1 MIYSVSIKTNSK
13 GFEIYDIY
21 IYICGSNLYALFDNR
36 PLPSYIFKP
45 FQRTLKKPV
54 HPIHAMGFKA

>member
-21 IYICGSNLYALFDNR
+21 IYIYMWVE
-36 PLPSYIFKP
+36 PLRSI
-45 FQRTLKKPV
+45 
-54 HPIHAMGFKA
+54 